1 MRNALRIVAGTAPAS
16 LPPASLAVVFERP
29 GLRIE
34 CSGDLRMQAAADG
47 THVLRVGK
55 GQPGSPDG
63 RFLELSVRAD
73 GSCAVQAD
81 PFGRRELYMQS
92 VPAGTVMA
100 TAMDLLPVAD
110 EGAAMDQMAL
120 AHALCVY
127 GTRPPKR
134 HTYYESVRRLG
145 VGQHASIANG
155 RVELHDGTFT
165 ARPAAPFGDREL
177 NQYADALLAAIE
189 REGSRS
195 GNVVYLS
202 SGWDSTCILA
212 CLVHVF
218 GKKAVRA
225 VTGRMQYSQRAGVIN
240 QFEIDR
246 ARAMADYYG
255 IPLDFVEF
263 NYSAD
268 GADELFA
275 PWRPLFRAHQLGSLV
290 GLNHARLAEGVVR
303 AAGADA
309 PVFAGE
315 ISDGAHNLGFSQY
328 VTVFHPDLGFREYS
342 DKMASYLFGPTF
354 LDLLANGQHQHDA
367 VYRFLL
373 ERQGSAVFDAPAPSD
388 GVILQQL
395 SSFFLRG
402 PRFPL
407 SSLKN
412 TRLLTD
418 GGREAYRAEMES
430 SYLAA
435 AAQACT
441 AETLYGWYL
450 HLYNSFHW
458 QGSTVAP
465 LSITAESL
473 GLDAVLPFWD
483 RSIQGLLSAMPESG
497 GRGLDLNHTKY
508 PLKWTLQH
516 RVDYPMHLQTGPH
529 SYLYDVDPGFSHTTE
544 LLHFSGFTAYF
555 RRVLKPRTY
564 RDMLSPDVFDL
575 PYLDGIVTRFVD
587 QNASNPAEMTDLLTL
602 CQLSM
607 VGHYGHEHAAESS
620 GVS

>member
-1 MRNALRIVAGTAPAS
+1 MRNAFRITAGTVSAS
-16 LPPASLAVVFERP
+16 LPGEPLSLALERP
-29 GLRIE
+29 GLRVE
-34 CSGDLRMQAAADG
+34 CSPDLQAQVAADG
-47 THVLRVGK
+47 THVLRSG
-55 GQPGSPDG
+55 PGRPGAADG
-63 RFLELSVRAD
+63 RFLEVTVRPD
-73 GSCAVQAD
+73 GSCQIRAD
-81 PFGRRELYMQS
+81 QFGRRELYMQTVGS
-92 VPAGTVMA
+92 GTVMA
-100 TAMDLLPVAD
+100 TAMDLLPVAQG
-110 EGAAMDQMAL
+110 GAAFDQMAL

-134 HTYYESVRRLG
+134 HTYYEPVRRLG
-145 VGQHASIANG
+145 VGQHVTIANG
-155 RVELHDGTFT
+155 RAQLHDSPFT
-165 ARPAAPFGDREL
+165 PPAAGPFGEREL
-177 NQYADALLAAIE
+177 NHYADALLAAIE
-189 REGSRS
+189 RAGSKS

-218 GKKAVRA
+218 GKSAVRA
-225 VTGRMQYSQRAGVIN
+225 VTGRMRYSERAGVIN

-246 ARAMADYYG
+246 ARGMADYYG

-263 NYSAD
+263 DYASE
-268 GADELFA
+268 GADNLFA
-275 PWRPLFRAHQLGSLV
+275 PWRSLFRSHQLGSLV
-290 GLNHARLAEGVVR
+290 GLNHARLAEGVARV
-303 AAGADA
+303 AGTES

-354 LDLLANGQHQHDA
+354 LDLLASGQYQQDA

-373 ERQGSAVFDAPAPSD
+373 ERQGAAVFDSPAPRS
-388 GVILQQL
+388 GLMLQQL

-402 PRFPL
+402 HRFPL
-407 SSLKN
+407 SSLRN
-412 TRLLTD
+412 TKLLTD
-418 GGREAYRAEMES
+418 AGRDAYRAEMES
-430 SYLAA
+430 AYLAA

-441 AETLYGWYL
+441 ADTLYGWYL

-465 LSITAESL
+465 LSLTAESV

-483 RSIQGLLSAMPESG
+483 GTIQQILSAMPESG
-497 GRGLDLNHTKY
+497 GRGLDLNNTKY
-508 PLKWTLQH
+508 PLKWMLQH

-544 LLHFSGFTAYF
+544 LLHFSGFTSYF

-564 RDMLSPDVFDL
+564 RDILSAEVFDMA
-575 PYLDGIVTRFVD
+575 YLDGVVSRFVD
-587 QNASNPAEMTDLLTL
+587 QGESKPAEMTDLLTL

-607 VGHYGHEHAAESS
+607 VGLYGREGAAESP